1 MCASI
6 RIPPTI
12 FVTYEQSE
20 MAQYSRAGAGS
31 IVGPQGSRPPHQSA
45 ANNGFYGGA
54 QPQAQTAASNASQN
68 IAWVLYVDP
77 RDDLCQRVIAMCSHI
92 DPSFV
97 WIQDVT
103 VIAREQRP
111 SWLTGVPSLVSRRD
125 QLVYRGTQA
134 LQQLGQLVQQVGGGS
149 GGGASNVTSLQDVM
163 MVDAPPP
170 SNAAQQHH
178 RPQQQQHPQPQQ
190 RQQPEAAAALGAG
203 AGAAASGFSEVQDA
217 LNGTFAATG
226 SDPRYDESNSRVT
239 GAQLDSY
246 ASRRKNYAAQVP
258 TL

>member
-1 MCASI
+1 MSKAKWHST
-6 RIPPTI
+6 R
-12 FVTYEQSE
+12 VREQ
-20 MAQYSRAGAGS
+20 
-31 IVGPQGSRPPHQSA
+31 
-45 ANNGFYGGA
+45 
-54 QPQAQTAASNASQN
+54 AASWAHRALGLRTKAPLTTDSMEERSHRRRQQPRMR
-68 IAWVLYVDP
+68 VRTLHGLLYVDP